1 MCQKGTRATAELA
14 SEAAVGYNDAAIDR
28 QGSRRPFKMS
38 DQVKLLLSF
47 DLRPGQEN
55 AYRRFIMEEFLP
67 QAQALGLIPTDAW
80 HTAYGE
86 YPVRLIGLAADD
98 LARVRV
104 ARATDEWQGMME
116 KLEGYVLNLTV
127 RVVPLRGGFQW

>member
-1 MCQKGTRATAELA
+1 MYASEELA
-14 SEAAVGYNDAAIDR
+14 FRTAADYNDPAIDH
-28 QGSRRPFKMS
+28 QAARRPFKMS

-47 DLRPGQEN
+47 DIRPGREV

-67 QAQALGLIPTDAW
+67 QAQALGLMPTDAW

-86 YPVRLIGLAADD
+86 YPVRLIGFAAND
-98 LARVRV
+98 LAGVRS
-104 ARATDEWQGMME
+104 ARATGEWRELMGR
-116 KLEGYVLNLTV
+116 LERYVLNLTV

>member
-1 MCQKGTRATAELA
+1 
-14 SEAAVGYNDAAIDR
+14 
-28 QGSRRPFKMS
+28 MS

-47 DLRPGQEN
+47 DLRPGHEN

-67 QAQALGLIPTDAW
+67 QAQALGLMPTDAW

-86 YPVRLIGLAADD
+86 YPVRLIGFAAESLAG
-98 LARVRV
+98 ARA
-104 ARATDEWQGMME
+104 ARATAEWREMME
-116 KLEGYVLNLTV
+116 KLEGYVLNLSV

>member
-1 MCQKGTRATAELA
+1 
-14 SEAAVGYNDAAIDR
+14 
-28 QGSRRPFKMS
+28 MS

-47 DLRPGQEN
+47 DIRPGREN

-67 QAQALGLIPTDAW
+67 QAQALGLMPTDAW

-86 YPVRLIGLAADD
+86 YPVRLIGFAVDD
-98 LARVRV
+98 LAGVRT
-104 ARATDEWQGMME
+104 ARATGEWRELMG